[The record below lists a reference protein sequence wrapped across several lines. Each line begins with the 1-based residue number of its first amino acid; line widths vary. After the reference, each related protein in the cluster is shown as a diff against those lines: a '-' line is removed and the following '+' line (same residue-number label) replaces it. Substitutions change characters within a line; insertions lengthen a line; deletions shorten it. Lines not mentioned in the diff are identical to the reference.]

1 MPNGN
6 KIINTEALDEY
17 NNKDTSRTKRLYII
31 FISIISLTISIMI
44 IFIFIFRYHIY
55 AFQTKSSS
63 LSSNIIKKSNN
74 SNKVNKISD
83 KMLLNLEGLFKDYLF
98 LQTSNIKSMDEFNLI
113 RQWTGEK
120 KRIII
125 CYKGTFD
132 ISNKNGFEDYCT
144 NRRWLVFVFKTESRK
159 RIGAIIFN
167 ADYIRDYYHYDEK
180 AFLFSFDNQ
189 KKFAINNPS
198 KAFKFNRG
206 GDNDNNNDNAND
218 NANDNDYLFQ
228 FGDDLMISKDYLF
241 NKNSRAQF
249 PIDYGTSNDKLNDLT
264 GGESSFRIIELEIFS
279 DYYSSLNYWD

>member
-1 MPNGN
+1 MPNVN

-17 NNKDTSRTKRLYII
+17 NNKDTSRTKRFYII
-31 FISIISLTISIMI
+31 FISIISLMLSIMI

-74 SNKVNKISD
+74 SNKINKISD
-83 KMLLNLEGLFKDYLF
+83 KMLLNLEALFKDYLF

-132 ISNKNGFEDYCT
+132 ISIKNAFEDYCT
-144 NRRWLVFVFKTESRK
+144 KKRWLVFVFKTESRK
-159 RIGAIIFN
+159 RIGAIILN
-167 ADYIRDYYHYDEK
+167 AAYRRDYYHYDEK

-206 GDNDNNNDNAND
+206 GDDDDNNANP
-218 NANDNDYLFQ
+218 NPNDYLFQ

-279 DYYSSLNYWD
+279 DYFSSLNYRD